1 MSGPV
6 DTAALPLVSV
16 VIPCH
21 DAAPFLAQAVESALA
36 QEGVRVEVIVVDD
49 ASTDGSVAVA
59 RGFGGRIRRVEL
71 ARNGG
76 ACAARNAGAARAR
89 GGALLFLD
97 ADDALAPGT
106 LAALAAALAGAGCAV
121 AACPWVRL
129 RERGGRWREAPAD
142 RPPPRPADPLGGWLE
157 GAWVPPCALLWSRAA
172 YETAGGWDPSIHQNQ
187 DGDLALRAFARGV
200 SLVLARGG
208 RALYRAHRGARL
220 SVSTDVFSERRL
232 RSQVR
237 VMEKLSVLLSDQGRM
252 AAYAEPI
259 GMIHHQIAQAAFRAG
274 FPALGRECLARGRAL
289 AGPRAVARTRT
300 GRMLVRVLGME
311 RKERLA
317 AVLARLGIAT
327 AAQRTL
333 ARHRA
338 LAGRAR

>member
-1 MSGPV
+1 M
-6 DTAALPLVSV
+6 DAAALPLVSV

-36 QEGVRVEVIVVDD
+36 QAGVPVEVVVVDD
-49 ASTDGSVAVA
+49 ASGDGSVEIA
-59 RGFGGRIRRVEL
+59 RGFGGRIRRIEL

-76 ACAARNAGAARAR
+76 ACAARNAGAAVAR

-106 LAALAAALAGAGCAV
+106 LAALAGALAQREGAA

-129 RERGGRWREAPAD
+129 RQRGGRWVEAPAD
-142 RPPPRPADPLGGWLE
+142 RPPPRPADPLRGWLE
-157 GAWVPPCALLWSRAA
+157 DAWVPPCALLWSRAA
-172 YETAGGWDPSIHQNQ
+172 YETAGGWDPAVHQNQ
-187 DGDLALRAFARGV
+187 DGDLAMRAFARGV
-200 SLVLARGG
+200 PLVLARGG
-208 RALYRAHRGARL
+208 CALYRAHGGARL
-220 SVSTDVFSERRL
+220 SASTDVFSERRL

-237 VMEKLSVLLSDQGRM
+237 VMEKLSALLAEQGRL

-259 GMIHHQIAQAAFRAG
+259 GVIHHQIAQTAFRAG
-274 FPALGRECLARGRAL
+274 FGEIGRECLARGRAL
-289 AGPRAVARTRT
+289 AGDRAVSRTRA
-300 GRMLVRVLGME
+300 GRVLARVLGME
-311 RKERLA
+311 GKERLV

-338 LAGRAR
+338 LAGRAG